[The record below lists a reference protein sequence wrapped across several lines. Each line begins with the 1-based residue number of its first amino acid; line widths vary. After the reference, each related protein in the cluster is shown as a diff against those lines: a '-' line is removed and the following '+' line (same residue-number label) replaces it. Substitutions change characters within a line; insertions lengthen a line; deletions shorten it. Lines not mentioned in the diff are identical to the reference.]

1 MTFPNLNTVCRPVL
15 HLTLVTLILS
25 ALFLSGCA
33 VTQPT
38 ADGTDA
44 QGTAETE
51 DLPLTPQ
58 VDLSAEILHQFLI
71 SELAYYRNDVLTS
84 IDILEKLAFE
94 TNDPRIAEIA
104 SLRAIGNQ
112 QYDVA
117 SNTTYLW
124 VMLSPDSAEAWFSNA
139 VSMIATQ
146 RYDEAVEAFQKNL
159 QLSTDSD
166 QIKFQK
172 VSHSLGSAVDP
183 NLAFDLFDR
192 IISEFPESIFG
203 RLSSIELAV
212 AAEKDEEFID
222 QLVSEGL
229 AMAPKSDDMASAK
242 FFVNIRRG
250 AVSEAVEFAKKFLS
264 RNPDSPN
271 LRHHYARHLVDE
283 GLNREAIK
291 QYEMLTDAESL
302 YMQGTL
308 HEQANFPEL
317 SRDKF
322 LAFHRLQPENQRV
335 LINLA
340 ELALEKKDYEEAGAW
355 ISRITNRNL
364 GFSRYL
370 LTAKYIAGT
379 RSIDEAVALLEEH
392 PTESQRE
399 RVRIILVVEDLYR
412 NDGRFDDAFS
422 VLEAGLGEFPGNITL
437 LLAKSY
443 TAAELNLIDQVE
455 MTVNAILAQQ
465 PDNALALNAL
475 GYTLIDQTDR
485 LEEGTDYI
493 EKALEIKPNDP
504 FILDSMGWA
513 HFKLGNFEDAIELL
527 SAALSRR
534 DDPVMAAHLGEVYWT
549 IGRTQKARQ
558 LWDDARQKSPDN
570 EILIETIERLT
581 SQ

>member
-1 MTFPNLNTVCRPVL
+1 MCRPVL
-15 HLTLVTLILS
+15 RLTLATLILS
-25 ALFLSGCA
+25 AFILSGCA
-33 VTQPT
+33 ATQPT

-44 QGTAETE
+44 QGTAEAE
-51 DLPLTPQ
+51 DLRLAPP

-84 IDILEKLAFE
+84 IEILEKLAFE

-117 SNTTYLW
+117 SNTTDLW

-146 RYDEAVEAFQKNL
+146 RYDEAVEGFQNNL
-159 QLSTDSD
+159 DLSTDPD
-166 QIKFQK
+166 QAKFQR
-172 VSHSLGSAVDP
+172 VSRSLSGSVDP

-203 RLSSIELAV
+203 RLYSIELAV
-212 AAEKDEEFID
+212 TAEKDEELID
-222 QLVSEGL
+222 QLITEGL

-242 FFVNIRRG
+242 FFVEIRRG

-264 RNPDSPN
+264 RNPDSRN
-271 LRHHYARHLVDE
+271 LRHHYARHLAGE
-283 GLNREAIK
+283 GLYREAIK

-322 LAFHRLQPENQRV
+322 LAFHKLEPENQRV

-340 ELALEKKDYEEAGAW
+340 ELALERKDFEEAGVW

-364 GFSRYL
+364 GFSRDL

-379 RSIDEAVALLEEH
+379 RNIDEAVALLEEH
-392 PTESQRE
+392 PTESQQE
-399 RVRIILVVEDLYR
+399 RIRIILVVEDLYR

-422 VLEAGLGEFPGNITL
+422 VLEAGLEEFPGNTTL

-455 MTVNAILAQQ
+455 ITVNAILAQQ

-493 EKALEIKPNDP
+493 AKALEIKPNDP

-513 HFKLGNFEDAIELL
+513 HFKMGNFEDAIEYL
-527 SAALSRR
+527 SVALSRR

-558 LWDDARQKSPDN
+558 LWDDARKKSPEN

>member
-1 MTFPNLNTVCRPVL
+1 MRRPVL
-15 HLTLVTLILS
+15 HLTLATLILS
-25 ALFLSGCA
+25 ALILSGCA
-33 VTQPT
+33 ATQPVI
-38 ADGTDA
+38 DDTDS
-44 QGTAETE
+44 QETVEIE
-51 DLPLTPQ
+51 DLQLAPQ
-58 VDLSAEILHQFLI
+58 IDLSAEILHQFLI

-84 IDILEKLAFE
+84 IDILEKLAFK

-146 RYDEAVEAFQKNL
+146 RYDEAVEGFQKYL
-159 QLSTDSD
+159 QLSTDPD
-166 QIKFQK
+166 QTKFQR
-172 VSHSLGSAVDP
+172 VSRSLGGSVDP
-183 NLAFDLFDR
+183 NSAFDLFDR
-192 IISEFPESIFG
+192 IISEFPRSIFG
-203 RLSSIELAV
+203 RLYSIELAV
-212 AAEKDEEFID
+212 AGEKDEEFID
-222 QLVSEGL
+222 QLVTEGL

-242 FFVNIRRG
+242 FFVYIRRG
-250 AVSEAVEFAKKFLS
+250 AVSDAVEFAEKFLS

-513 HFKLGNFEDAIELL
+513 HFKMGNFEDAIELL
-527 SAALSRR
+527 SVALSRR

-549 IGRTQKARQ
+549 IGRKQKARQ

>member
-1 MTFPNLNTVCRPVL
+1 MCRPVL
-15 HLTLVTLILS
+15 HLTLATLILS
-25 ALFLSGCA
+25 ALILSGCA

-38 ADGTDA
+38 ADGTGA
-44 QGTAETE
+44 QGTDEAE
-51 DLPLTPQ
+51 DLHLTPQ

-84 IDILEKLAFE
+84 IEILEKLAFE

-117 SNTTYLW
+117 SNTTSLW

-146 RYDEAVEAFQKNL
+146 RYDEAVEGFQNNL
-159 QLSTDSD
+159 ELSTDPG

-172 VSHSLGSAVDP
+172 VSRSLGGSVDP

-203 RLSSIELAV
+203 RLYSIELAV

-222 QLVSEGL
+222 QLVTEGL
-229 AMAPKSDDMASAK
+229 AKAPNSDDMASAK
-242 FFVNIRRG
+242 FFVHIRRG
-250 AVSEAVEFAKKFLS
+250 AVSDAVEFAKKFLS
-264 RNPDSPN
+264 RNPDSRN
-271 LRHHYARHLVDE
+271 LRHHYARHLVGE

-322 LAFHRLQPENQRV
+322 LAFHKLEPGNQRV

-340 ELALEKKDYEEAGAW
+340 ELALEMKDYEEAAAW

-364 GFSRYL
+364 GFSRDL

-392 PTESQRE
+392 PTESQQE
-399 RVRIILVVEDLYR
+399 RIRIILVVEDLYR
-412 NDGRFDDAFS
+412 KDGQFDNAFS
-422 VLEAGLGEFPGNITL
+422 VLEAGLEEFPGNITL

-455 MTVNAILAQQ
+455 TTVNTILAQQ

-493 EKALEIKPNDP
+493 AKALEIKPNDP

-513 HFKLGNFEDAIELL
+513 HFKMGNFEDAIELL
-527 SAALSRR
+527 SVALSRR

-549 IGRTQKARQ
+549 VGRTEKARQ
-558 LWDDARQKSPDN
+558 LWDDARRKSPDN

>member
-1 MTFPNLNTVCRPVL
+1 MCRPVL
-15 HLTLVTLILS
+15 YLTLATLILS
-25 ALFLSGCA
+25 ALILSGCSA
-33 VTQPT
+33 TQPT
-38 ADGTDA
+38 ADGSDA

-51 DLPLTPQ
+51 DSRLAPQ

-104 SLRAIGNQ
+104 SLRAISNQ

-146 RYDEAVEAFQKNL
+146 RYDEAVEGFQKYL
-159 QLSTDSD
+159 QLSTDPD
-166 QIKFQK
+166 QIKFQR
-172 VSHSLGSAVDP
+172 VSRSLSSSVDP
-183 NLAFDLFDR
+183 NMAFDLFGR
-192 IISEFPESIFG
+192 IISEFSESIFG
-203 RLSSIELAV
+203 RLYSIELAV
-212 AAEKDEEFID
+212 SAEKDEELID
-222 QLVSEGL
+222 QLVTEGL
-229 AMAPKSDDMASAK
+229 AMSPKSDDMASAK
-242 FFVNIRRG
+242 FIVEIRRG
-250 AVSEAVEFAKKFLS
+250 AVSEAVDFAKKFLS
-264 RNPDSPN
+264 RNPDSRN
-271 LRHHYARHLVDE
+271 LRHHYARHLAGE
-283 GLNREAIK
+283 GLYREAIK

-322 LAFHRLQPENQRV
+322 LAFHKLEPENQRV

-340 ELALEKKDYEEAGAW
+340 ELALERKDYQEAGAW

-364 GFSRYL
+364 GFSRNL

-392 PTESQRE
+392 PTESQQE

-412 NDGRFDDAFS
+412 KDGRFEDAFS
-422 VLEAGLGEFPGNITL
+422 VLEAGLEEFPGNTTL

-485 LEEGTDYI
+485 LKEGTDYI
-493 EKALEIKPNDP
+493 TKALEIKPNDP

-513 HFKLGNFEDAIELL
+513 HFKMGNFEDAIEFL
-527 SAALSRR
+527 SVALSRR

-558 LWDDARQKSPDN
+558 LWDDALKKSPDN

>member
-1 MTFPNLNTVCRPVL
+1 MRRPVL
-15 HLTLVTLILS
+15 HLILATLILS
-25 ALFLSGCA
+25 ALVLSGCTA
-33 VTQPT
+33 TQPT

-44 QGTAETE
+44 QSAEAE
-51 DLPLTPQ
+51 DSRLAPQ

-84 IDILEKLAFE
+84 IEILEKLAFE

-146 RYDEAVEAFQKNL
+146 RYDEAVEGFQNNL
-159 QLSTDSD
+159 ELSTDPD

-172 VSHSLGSAVDP
+172 VSRALGGSVEP

-192 IISEFPESIFG
+192 VISEFPESIFG
-203 RLSSIELAV
+203 RLYSIELAV
-212 AAEKDEEFID
+212 TAEKDEEFID
-222 QLVSEGL
+222 QLVTEGL
-229 AMAPKSDDMASAK
+229 AMAPNSDDMASAK
-242 FFVNIRRG
+242 FFVHIRRG
-250 AVSEAVEFAKKFLS
+250 AVSDAVEFAKKFLS
-264 RNPDSPN
+264 RNPDSHN
-271 LRHHYARHLVDE
+271 LRHHYARHLVGE

-322 LAFHRLQPENQRV
+322 LAFHKLQPENQRV

-340 ELALEKKDYEEAGAW
+340 ELALEKRDYEEAAAW

-364 GFSRYL
+364 GFSRDL

-392 PTESQRE
+392 PTESQQE
-399 RVRIILVVEDLYR
+399 RIRIILVVEDLYR

-422 VLEAGLGEFPGNITL
+422 VLEAGLEEFRGNITL

-485 LEEGTDYI
+485 LAEGTDYI
-493 EKALEIKPNDP
+493 AKALEIKPNDP

-513 HFKLGNFEDAIELL
+513 HFKMGNFQDAIELL
-527 SAALSRR
+527 SVALSRR

-558 LWDDARQKSPDN
+558 LWDDARKKSPDN